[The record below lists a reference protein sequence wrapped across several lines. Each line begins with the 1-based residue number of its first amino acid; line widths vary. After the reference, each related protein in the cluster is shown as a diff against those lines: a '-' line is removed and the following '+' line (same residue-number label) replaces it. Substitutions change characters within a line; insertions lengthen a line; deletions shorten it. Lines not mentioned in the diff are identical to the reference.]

1 MPDYTQKRA
10 SIVCETLAC
19 GNMRPAYH
27 TNNKMVLVLT
37 LAASYFLT
45 EVILR
50 MREFIFLVINKD

>member
-37 LAASYFLT
+37 LAASYFFNGSDF
-45 EVILR
+45 
-50 MREFIFLVINKD
+50 MNA